1 MKKKGK
7 KMEKDFDILIKKAF
21 AEDFADIGDVTS
33 SAIFSDEKDDY
44 YLLSKDDG
52 VLCGI
57 DFFQKV
63 FLKIDENIELKIF
76 KKDGEKIKNGEI
88 VATIFGKVNSILKA
102 ERTALNLLSHLS
114 GIASKTAKFVQ
125 KISGKTKILDT
136 RKTLPTL
143 RELQKYA
150 VKCGGGENHRM
161 GLFDLAMIKDNHI
174 DAAGGIE
181 NAVRKIREKWN
192 GKIEV
197 ETRNLS
203 EVKIALNCGVDRIM
217 LDNMNNETM
226 QKAVKIICRKA
237 ETEASGNMNLER
249 ISAVSETGVDYIS
262 VGELTHSVTAFDFSL
277 KRGKK

>member
-1 MKKKGK
+1 MNN
-7 KMEKDFDILIKKAF
+7 DFDILIKKAF
-21 AEDFADIGDVTS
+21 AEDFGDIGDVTS
-33 SAIFSDEKDDY
+33 SAIFSNEKDDY
-44 YLLSKDDG
+44 YLLSKDEG
-52 VLCGI
+52 TLCGI
-57 DFFQKV
+57 DFFKKV
-63 FLKIDENIELKIF
+63 FLKLDEDIELKLF

-88 VATIFGKVNSILKA
+88 IATIFGKVKSVLKA

-114 GIASKTAKFVQ
+114 GIASETAKFVQ
-125 KISGKTKILDT
+125 KTNGKTKILDT

-143 RELQKYA
+143 RKLQKYA

-181 NAVRKIREKWN
+181 NAVRKVREKWN

-197 ETRNLS
+197 ETRNLA
-203 EVKIALNCGVDRIM
+203 EVKIALNCGVGRIM
-217 LDNMNNETM
+217 LDNMDNKLL
-226 QKAVKIICRKA
+226 QKAVKIIGGKA

-249 ISAVSETGVDYIS
+249 IAAVSKTGVDYIS